1 MSSDKFSDKTIV
13 IALSGTGGHIFPA
26 LSIGTQLGKYAK
38 IVYICDLRSSEFL
51 QAKHLEN
58 YETIEM
64 QGFRNTS
71 LLHWLKLPLSLG
83 RALWQSLRILIS
95 HKPYAV
101 LCCGGYVS
109 LPVGLAAIVT
119 SRKLYLLEQ
128 NSIMGTANKLL
139 CRFARQTFLGLP
151 LLHAA
156 PRSQVVGNPMDPKIL
171 TYRQKKL
178 QDRSPRLQKDGG
190 KIRLLITGGSQGAL
204 HMSLALVGI
213 FANYPLFSD
222 RFSLWHQ
229 TGKLH
234 YDAISEAYN
243 NKNLEVK
250 LSTFIDD
257 MSEGYEWCDVLIARA
272 GAMSVSEV
280 QATSTPS
287 IFVPFPYAV
296 DNHQEHN
303 AQFLLQKNACW
314 LVQQAKMKVILPKI
328 LEVIHQNPQVLNDM
342 SHRLAAMELPDS
354 KELITQAVF
363 DSC

>member
-1 MSSDKFSDKTIV
+1 MNSDKFLDKTIL

-26 LSIGTQLGKYAK
+26 LSLGAHLGKYAK
-38 IVYICDLRSSEFL
+38 IVYICDKRSSEFL
-51 QAKHLEN
+51 QAQQLEN
-58 YETIEM
+58 YQTIEM

-83 RALWQSLRILIS
+83 RALWQSMRILRG
-95 HKPYAV
+95 HKPFAV

-109 LPVGLAAIVT
+109 LPVGLAAILA

-128 NSIMGTANKLL
+128 NSIMGTANRLL
-139 CRFARQTFLGLP
+139 TRFAEQTFLGLP
-151 LLHAA
+151 LLDSTARA
-156 PRSQVVGNPMDPKIL
+156 VLVGNPMEDKL
-171 TYRQKKL
+171 LAYRQKKL
-178 QDRSPRLQKDGG
+178 QDISSQQQEDGG
-190 KIRLLITGGSQGAL
+190 KIRILITGGSQGAL

-243 NKNLEVK
+243 NKKLEVK
-250 LSTFIDD
+250 LSAFIDD
-257 MSEGYEWCDVLIARA
+257 MAEGYEWCDMQIARA
-272 GAMSVSEV
+272 GAMSVSEA
-280 QATSTPS
+280 QATSTPT

-296 DNHQEHN
+296 DNHQEYN

-328 LEVIHQNPQVLNDM
+328 LEMVHLNPQVLIDM
-342 SHRLAAMELPDS
+342 SDRLASLDLPDS
-354 KELITQAVF
+354 KELIAQVVF
-363 DSC
+363 DS